1 MTKRMMRLGAFLQ
14 PTGQHLAAWRHPD
27 AVVDAGTNIG
37 HYVELAQ
44 IAERGLF
51 DMIFIAD
58 RLGFLAEDKAILKH
72 TVRNIAHFEPITL
85 LSALALQTKH
95 IGLAATQTTSYMEP
109 YNMARKFASLD
120 YISAGRSAWNIVT
133 SNYEDESLNFGR
145 EQHYSAEER
154 YQRAM
159 EFVEITTGLWDTW
172 EDDAFPQDKESG
184 VFFDDAKLHV
194 LNHKG
199 KHFSVKGPLNVARPP
214 QGWPVLIQAGTS
226 EPAKE
231 LSARFADVVFSAEQ
245 DINAAKKFYAD
256 VKSRLA
262 KFGRGPDDVK
272 IMPGIMAVVGGTKG
286 EAQQKFDQLQ
296 DLVPP
301 EVGLNLLSQTMQLDM
316 SKYDV
321 DAPMPE
327 LDVTGK
333 WSRAQMMLDLAKLN
347 NWTVKDAYKSVSAG
361 RGHLVAIG
369 TASDIADQMELWFS
383 EKAADGFN
391 VMPPVFPGDLSDF
404 VDQVIPELQRR
415 GLFRTEYEG
424 RTLRENLGV
433 GRPKHFAAAG

>member
-1 MTKRMMRLGAFLQ
+1 MTSPKMRLGAFLQ
-14 PTGQHLAAWRHPD
+14 PTGQHVAAWRHPD
-27 AVVDAGTNIG
+27 AAADAGTNIG
-37 HYVELAQ
+37 HYVELAK

-72 TVRNIAHFEPITL
+72 TVRNIAHFEPMTL
-85 LSALALQTKH
+85 LSALALQTKN

-109 YNMARKFASLD
+109 FNMARKFASLD
-120 YISAGRSAWNIVT
+120 HISAGRSAWNVVT

-145 EQHYSAEER
+145 DQHYGAAER
-154 YQRAM
+154 YERAL
-159 EFVEITTGLWDTW
+159 EFVEVVTGLWDTW

-184 VFFDDAKLHV
+184 IFFDDEKLHV

-214 QGWPVLIQAGTS
+214 QGWPVIIQAGTS

-245 DINAAKKFYAD
+245 DINAAKRFYSD

-262 KFGRGPDDVK
+262 KYGREPDDIK
-272 IMPGIMAVVGGTKG
+272 IMPGIMAVVGETRADA
-286 EAQQKFDQLQ
+286 EQKFNVLQ
-296 DLVPP
+296 DLVLP
-301 EVGLNLLSQTMQLDM
+301 EVGVNLLSQTMQIDM
-316 SKYDV
+316 SGYDV
-321 DAPMPE
+321 DGPMPE

-347 NWTVKDAYKSVSAG
+347 NWTVRDAYRSVAAG
-361 RGHLVAIG
+361 RGHWVVVG
-369 TASDIADQMELWFS
+369 TAADIADEMERWFT

-391 VMPPVFPGDLSDF
+391 VLPPVFPGDLSDF
-404 VDQVIPELQRR
+404 VEHVIPELQRR

-424 RTLRENLGV
+424 KTLRDNLGLD
-433 GRPKHFAAAG
+433 RPKHFATS